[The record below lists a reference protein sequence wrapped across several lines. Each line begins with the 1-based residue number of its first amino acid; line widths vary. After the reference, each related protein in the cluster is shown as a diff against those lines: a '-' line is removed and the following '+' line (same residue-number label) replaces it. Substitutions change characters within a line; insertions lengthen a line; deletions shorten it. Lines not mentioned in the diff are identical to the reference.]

1 MITDIILLF
10 LMIIITM
17 VSSGRGYN
25 IAKKDNRKSDGY
37 LYLYI
42 VLFMVF
48 WTIYLSKPM
57 RTELSSKKYE
67 WKTEYRTRRT
77 VQIVDMSDTLH
88 LESRTDTV
96 LVIRRK

>member
-10 LMIIITM
+10 LMIIIGM

-57 RTELSSKKYE
+57 RAELSSKNMSGRPNTGLAE
-67 WKTEYRTRRT
+67 QYRLW
-77 VQIVDMSDTLH
+77 I
-88 LESRTDTV
+88 
-96 LVIRRK
+96 